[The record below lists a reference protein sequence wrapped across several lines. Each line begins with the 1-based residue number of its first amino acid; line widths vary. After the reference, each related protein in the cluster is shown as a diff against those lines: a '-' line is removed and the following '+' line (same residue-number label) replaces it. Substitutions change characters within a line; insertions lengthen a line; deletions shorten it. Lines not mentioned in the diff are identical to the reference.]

1 MAHKWTRAKKHL
13 QQADPILWEVID
25 QVGACKLRPETDY
38 FSTLVRS
45 IIAQQ
50 ISTRAAQSITQKFER
65 VCGEQGYL
73 PERVLELTEEQF
85 REAGLSKNKQASL
98 KSLANHFLAYPHLET
113 EMPAMTDEEIIA
125 NLTQVRGIGVWT
137 AQMFL
142 MFSLNRPD
150 VFPVGDLAIQRGM
163 RELYRLKSHVGVSRL
178 EKIAES
184 WRPFRTVA
192 CWYIWEV
199 SDQKS

>member
-1 MAHKWTRAKKHL
+1 
-13 QQADPILWEVID
+13 
-25 QVGACKLRPETDY
+25 
-38 FSTLVRS
+38 
-45 IIAQQ
+45 
-50 ISTRAAQSITQKFER
+50 
-65 VCGEQGYL
+65 
-73 PERVLELTEEQF
+73 
-85 REAGLSKNKQASL
+85 
-98 KSLANHFLAYPHLET
+98 
-113 EMPAMTDEEIIA
+113 MPAMTDEEIIA

-163 RELYRLKSHVGVSRL
+163 RELYRLKSQVGVSRL